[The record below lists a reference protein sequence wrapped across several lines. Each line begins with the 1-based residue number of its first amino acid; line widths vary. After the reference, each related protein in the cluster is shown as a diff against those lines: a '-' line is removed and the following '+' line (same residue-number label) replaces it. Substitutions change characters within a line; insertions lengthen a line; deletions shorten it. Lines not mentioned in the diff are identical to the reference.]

1 MGRGKPWWPK
11 GVLREFSHRAV
22 AALRT
27 CWQRCSEAAHY
38 QLGLGH
44 CGPLGVPHHA
54 ERKSQDCVTKGTVR
68 SGRPCGTGCDP
79 TGSPAWGT
87 SKVATT

>member
-54 ERKSQDCVTKGTVR
+54 DGLNLELCVH
-68 SGRPCGTGCDP
+68 SGPGPSGLEAGAQSGAHSCDH
-79 TGSPAWGT
+79 
-87 SKVATT
+87 